1 MVLVHA
7 YEHTFLRS
15 TNPKKLEEAITE
27 LRHVA
32 LQILRRKPDF
42 LMAVFHQLIE
52 KQEVFNDQPQAR
64 NLIAA
69 GKRHIATEDWGKV
82 DEVICCLYRLLPE
95 GETDS
100 DGLRLYRMGV
110 I

>member
-1 MVLVHA
+1 
-7 YEHTFLRS
+7 
-15 TNPKKLEEAITE
+15 
-27 LRHVA
+27 
-32 LQILRRKPDF
+32 
-42 LMAVFHQLIE
+42 MAVFHQLTE